1 MIAASSFEVCG
12 AADASRSTRTNV
24 GRIDRSP
31 RPEYGWCPTTQRST
45 RASWNRVDCAMF
57 DERDLADGTP
67 LVPPRRRSARLPP
80 SAADHA
86 TGSLLAPF
94 LPAALCMSMP
104 NATREK
110 RAGHANAASDGRDP
124 LVTPL
129 QCCDERVPMR
139 LSLVPLRAAL
149 ATAG

>member
-12 AADASRSTRTNV
+12 AADASRSRRTNV
-24 GRIDRSP
+24 GRMDRSP

-57 DERDLADGTP
+57 GERDLADGTP
-67 LVPPRRRSARLPP
+67 LIPPRRRSARLPP
-80 SAADHA
+80 SAANHA
-86 TGSLLAPF
+86 IGSLLAP
-94 LPAALCMSMP
+94 MP
-104 NATREK
+104 NATREN

-129 QCCDERVPMR
+129 QCLDERVPMR
-139 LSLVPLRAAL
+139 PSLVPLLAAL
-149 ATAG
+149 TT